1 MNSLTFRRA
10 VANDLPTIIRLLA
23 DDPLGTH
30 RDDARLPLDPAY
42 WAAFEAIE
50 ADDRQL
56 LAVALDCDEIVGT
69 LQLTF
74 IPGLARKG
82 ALRGQI
88 EAVRIA
94 ASRRGEGLG
103 DRMLQWAIGEC
114 RARGCRL
121 IQLTSDRDRP
131 DAHRFY
137 DRLGFVAS
145 HVGYK
150 LTL

>member
-1 MNSLTFRRA
+1 MQSMVFRRA
-10 VANDLPTIIRLLA
+10 VAADVHSIVKLLA
-23 DDPLGTH
+23 DDRLGAKREDTS
-30 RDDARLPLDPAY
+30 LPLEPSY
-42 WAAFEAIE
+42 LAAFDAI
-50 ADDRQL
+50 DSDSNQL
-56 LAVALDCDEIVGT
+56 LAVAADGEEIVGT
-69 LQLTF
+69 LQLSF

-94 ASRRGEGLG
+94 SSRRSMGLG
-103 DRMLQWAIGEC
+103 EKLFLWAIDQC

-121 IQLTSDRDRP
+121 IQLTSDAARS

-137 DRLGFVAS
+137 ERLGFTAS

-150 LTL
+150 RIL